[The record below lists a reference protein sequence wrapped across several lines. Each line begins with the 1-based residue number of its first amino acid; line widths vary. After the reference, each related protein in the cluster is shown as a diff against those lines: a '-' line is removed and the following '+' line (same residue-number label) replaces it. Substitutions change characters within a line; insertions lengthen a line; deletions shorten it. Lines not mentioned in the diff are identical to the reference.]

1 MYFTKSTNALIYVRS
16 MGLYVFTIKRPSNK
30 QKYGLVRKTIQKDL
44 NKQNQKLS
52 QDFNLNLI

>member
-1 MYFTKSTNALIYVRS
+1 
-16 MGLYVFTIKRPSNK
+16 MGLYVSTIKIPSNK

-44 NKQNQKLS
+44 NKQNQKLN